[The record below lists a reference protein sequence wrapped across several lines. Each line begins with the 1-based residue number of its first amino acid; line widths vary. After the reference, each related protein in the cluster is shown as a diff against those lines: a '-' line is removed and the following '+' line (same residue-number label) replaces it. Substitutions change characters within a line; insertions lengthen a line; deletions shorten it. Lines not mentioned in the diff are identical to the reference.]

1 MPDCVDFKLK
11 MPELEYANKVWGY
24 EDVFEHVKR
33 GERDVAGTDLMKQIF
48 GVTLGHKRA
57 ICYPR

>member
-11 MPELEYANKVWGY
+11 TPEMTYTNKVWAN

-33 GERDVAGTDLMKQIF
+33 GK
-48 GVTLGHKRA
+48 
-57 ICYPR
+57 